1 MKQMSH
7 LTDSHIHVG
16 QYNDLYT
23 SPSELKEFLDSV
35 GVESFAVSSTT
46 ICNGD
51 YRKVISELKELQTLC
66 GDRMLPVLWI
76 IPSMLRDG
84 GVEMFIESGLVW
96 KCIKIHPQL
105 NPEIWVK
112 NGMEMQTVMSMA
124 STMRLPLLIH
134 TGESDG
140 CYASHYSDVVE
151 QNPHVTFILAHGRPI
166 DETIQLMTQ
175 NQNVWVDTAFMP
187 MEHVGMLCYDGLADR
202 ILWGTDYPIPRYFY
216 PDNNMIDYYL
226 CLVEQLKTL
235 VSNEDFKRI
244 TQMNF
249 NRLFSSH

>member
-1 MKQMSH
+1 MN
-7 LTDSHIHVG
+7 DFHIHIG

-23 SPSELKEFLDSV
+23 SPSELKDFLDSV
-35 GVESFAVSSTT
+35 GVEYFAVSSTT

-51 YRKVISELKELQTLC
+51 YRKVISELKSLETLC
-66 GDRMLPVLWI
+66 SDRMLPVLWI
-76 IPSMLRDG
+76 IPSMLTDG
-84 GVEMFIESGLVW
+84 GAEMFIESGLVW

-105 NPEIWVK
+105 NPEIWTK
-112 NGMEMQTVMSMA
+112 NGTEMQTVISIA
-124 STMRLPLLIH
+124 SAMQLPLLIH

-140 CYASHYSDVVE
+140 CYPLQYSDVVE
-151 QNPHVTFILAHGRPI
+151 HNPHVTFILAHGRPI

-187 MEHVGMLCYDGLADR
+187 IEHVRTLCNEGLADR
-202 ILWGTDYPIPRYFY
+202 VLWGTDYPIPRYFY

-226 CLVEQLKTL
+226 FLVEQLKTL
-235 VSNEDFKRI
+235 VSYEDFKKI